1 MGAYLRWALIRGRA
15 LIQINRVIR
24 KSSQKQSSKC
34 IDNTAENTDV
44 DTAVLMVGILFRI
57 VCHQDIL
64 KAFRI

>member
-57 VCHQDIL
+57 VFHQDIL